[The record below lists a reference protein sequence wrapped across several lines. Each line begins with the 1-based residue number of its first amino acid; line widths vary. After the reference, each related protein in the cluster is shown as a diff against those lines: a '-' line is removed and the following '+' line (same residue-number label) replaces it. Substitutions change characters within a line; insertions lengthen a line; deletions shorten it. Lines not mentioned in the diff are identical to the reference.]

1 MNKIIRN
8 IGILVFTAS
17 LTGCGLYT
25 KYERP
30 QVEMDYKLDSNTTAA
45 TGINTTDST
54 SFGDVAWREVFTD
67 PQLQRLIEQGLEN
80 NVDIFSA
87 AANVKKME
95 AALSVSRLAFL
106 PSVAFTPQGNLSK
119 VLTGDYKGDWSKTY
133 TLPGSASWTVD
144 LFGNLLSTKR
154 GAEMTL
160 EMSRDYEHLT
170 RSKII
175 CGIANCYYTLL
186 MLDRQLEIIDEMEG
200 ITKDTWEM
208 MKLQKELRGARE
220 TAVQSAEASV
230 LSVQSQKVDLQRQLL
245 SVENTLSL
253 LIGQSVQH
261 ISRGK
266 LENQR
271 LPEKFSTGLA
281 INLLAN
287 RPDVHA
293 AEMKMAQSF
302 YATETARSNFYPQLT
317 ISATGAFTNSLGS
330 MVANPGQFLANFVG
344 QLVQPIFQNGR
355 IKAAYK
361 VAQIEYEVAEKE
373 WEHSVLTAAA
383 EVSDA
388 LVEYNSARMKGE
400 IDAKQ
405 VTVLEKNVEDTQEL
419 FRSDRN
425 HSYLEVLQAESQLLN
440 AKISKVTDDFN
451 KMQAVVNLYSA
462 LGGGR
467 K

>member
-1 MNKIIRN
+1 
-8 IGILVFTAS
+8 
-17 LTGCGLYT
+17 
-25 KYERP
+25 
-30 QVEMDYKLDSNTTAA
+30 
-45 TGINTTDST
+45 
-54 SFGDVAWREVFTD
+54 
-67 PQLQRLIEQGLEN
+67 
-80 NVDIFSA
+80 
-87 AANVKKME
+87 
-95 AALSVSRLAFL
+95 
-106 PSVAFTPQGNLSK
+106 
-119 VLTGDYKGDWSKTY
+119 
-133 TLPGSASWTVD
+133 
-144 LFGNLLSTKR
+144 
-154 GAEMTL
+154 
-160 EMSRDYEHLT
+160 
-170 RSKII
+170 
-175 CGIANCYYTLL
+175 
-186 MLDRQLEIIDEMEG
+186 
-200 ITKDTWEM
+200 
-208 MKLQKELRGARE
+208 
-220 TAVQSAEASV
+220 
-230 LSVQSQKVDLQRQLL
+230 
-245 SVENTLSL
+245 
-253 LIGQSVQH
+253 
-261 ISRGK
+261 
-266 LENQR
+266 
-271 LPEKFSTGLA
+271 
-281 INLLAN
+281 
-287 RPDVHA
+287 
-293 AEMKMAQSF
+293 MKMAQSF